1 MTRLLVALLIL
12 IPFSTSFA
20 QRCLSE
26 LQAGTSQDELADPAT
41 GRDAALYLERAVDL
55 LEPVLPPLFTVG
67 DVPVSSEDDSYDSVR
82 FLAERGLLP
91 GTWDADTL
99 APETWAAMVSG
110 VADWYDLDSA
120 EEVVTEDVV
129 VPTKGQLL
137 EDLAD
142 IIERAAPQLEP
153 VALLAYDPQGG
164 GVTFWA
170 IIRNGGVYPRMIVQ
184 RPPEESVDARRDTQR
199 ALSLL
204 GSCAY
209 SLSNYVSAPADTA
222 QRLFLANSD
231 AQMVIA
237 QADPPTE
244 GAIGQSLIYVPE
256 GEEAAYLRFSGAETD
271 TYEQY
276 AALFVGPS
284 IGVPALLRIIPQL
297 RTNMNPR
304 EIIAFVQGS

>member
-1 MTRLLVALLIL
+1 MTRFFLVLLIL
-12 IPFSTSFA
+12 LSFGATFA

-26 LQAGTSQDELADPAT
+26 LQAGVPQNELADPAT
-41 GRDAALYLERAVDL
+41 GRDAASFLKRAVDL
-55 LEPVLPPLFTVG
+55 LEPVLPPLFTVS
-67 DVPVSSEDDSYDSVR
+67 DAPVSSEDASYSEVR

-99 APETWAAMVSG
+99 APETWTEMVSS
-110 VADWYDLDSA
+110 VAAWYDLDFTQ
-120 EEVVTEDVV
+120 EVAAA
-129 VPTKGQLL
+129 PTKGQLL
-137 EDLAD
+137 ADLANL
-142 IIERAAPQLEP
+142 IERAAPQLEP

-184 RPPEESVDARRDTQR
+184 RPPAEGVDARRDTQR

-204 GSCAY
+204 GSCVY

-237 QADPPTE
+237 QADPPIE
-244 GAIGQSLIYVPE
+244 GTVGQNLIYVPE
-256 GEEAAYLRFSGAETD
+256 GEEAEVLRFEGPEAD
-271 TYEQY
+271 VYEQY

-304 EIIAFVQGS
+304 EIIAFVRGS